1 VFVSRLNAAIPSKPR
16 ETLSICRERAHGPAM
31 SNQAPVHS
39 VEVIFYSA
47 ASLLAVLGAAWFLF
61 LFFR

>member
-1 VFVSRLNAAIPSKPR
+1 
-16 ETLSICRERAHGPAM
+16 M

-47 ASLLAVLGAAWFLF
+47 ASFLAVLGLTWL